1 MLTDQELNNLP
12 DNPNVS
18 VAEAGKDT
26 LLYLNKGTVDAPD
39 WLIIGGQRNTPLSR
53 KANTLDA
60 SHKTSGGWGSTVP
73 GLKSWS
79 IDYSGLQIMSDE
91 ALQMIDYCFIND
103 KQAHVKIAYKNG
115 SYRTGWAYITEYN
128 DDNAHDAIGTVKI
141 TLEGNGPIS
150 ELITAATIDKT
161 TAAFSKAVPTDAV
174 FTISPS
180 TTAVS
185 TVKNGSTAL
194 TAGTDYS
201 YSSGTLTI
209 KQSYLDAQSNG
220 DVVLAVATDTT
231 AFTLTIAVSA

>member
-26 LLYLNKGTVDAPD
+26 LLYLNKGTINAPD

-103 KQAHVKIAYKNG
+103 KQVHVKIAYKNG

-150 ELITAATIDKT
+150 ELITVATIDKT
-161 TAAFSKAVPTDAV
+161 TAVFSKAAPADAV

-180 TTAVS
+180 TAEVN
-185 TVKNGSTAL
+185 TVKNGGTAL
-194 TAGTDYS
+194 TGGTDYS

-220 DVVLAVATDTT
+220 NVDLAVATDST
-231 AFTLTIAVSA
+231 AFTLTITVNA